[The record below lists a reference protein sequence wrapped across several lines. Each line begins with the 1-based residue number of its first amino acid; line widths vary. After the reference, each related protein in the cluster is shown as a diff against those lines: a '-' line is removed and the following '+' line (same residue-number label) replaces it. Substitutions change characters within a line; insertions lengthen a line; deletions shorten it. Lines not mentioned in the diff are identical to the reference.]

1 MNLLIVED
9 SELIRTQI
17 LRLLAMRPEISV
29 MGVAGDEDAA
39 VSLILASRPDAVLLD
54 LALGNGS
61 GFRVLKRIRLAG
73 SKSHVFVM
81 NNQSG
86 EALRKACES
95 LGIAGFYDMN
105 VDTAKCLEHLS
116 SWLPPTAGIT
126 AAGDCATFRTL
137 TP

>member
-1 MNLLIVED
+1 MNLLIVEG

-17 LRLLAMRPEISV
+17 LRLLAVHPEISV
-29 MGVAGDEDAA
+29 MGMAGDEDSA
-39 VSLILASRPDAVLLD
+39 VSLILASRPDAVLLN
-54 LALGNGS
+54 LALPTGS
-61 GFRVLKRIRLAG
+61 GFRVLMRIRLAG

-105 VDTAKCLEHLS
+105 VDTVKCLEHLF
-116 SWLPPTAGIT
+116 SWLPPIAGIT
-126 AAGDCATFRTL
+126 AAGDCAAFRML